1 MATPIETEKT
11 SPFELPR
18 SMGMPLA
25 TSVVVSNVIG
35 VGIFTTSGVLARDL
49 RDPRV
54 LIGVWLVGGVLALAG
69 ALCYAELGAR
79 FPRAGGEY
87 AYLREAYGPL
97 PSFLSGWASLF
108 AGFSAPI
115 AAASVGFT
123 EYLSFYFPT
132 LSTQGTGAPGRGF
145 LLPGHFVAALV
156 IVGLSSVHYRRVKVG
171 GPVHVGLTSFK
182 VGVIAAFVLCGF
194 LFGKGNLAHFAPVIP
209 VSKWPDLASATAA
222 GLILVMFSYSGW
234 NAAAYIGGEIRD
246 PLRNL
251 PRSLFFGTVTVV
263 VLYLAMNALYIYAV
277 PLQDMASVIRI
288 AELASLNLFGINVAP
303 LLNLAF
309 MGTIL
314 GSISAMIIAGP
325 RVYYA
330 MAQDGVF
337 PAAIASVH
345 PRFGTPANAIVLQ
358 AIWSVILAFAG
369 DFRELIS
376 FSGVVLILFAALT
389 VGSLYFVR
397 RRNAGQRGTYSA
409 WGYPWTMLLFLAVSL
424 WILMISLVTSFRQ
437 HPYKS
442 LIGLGVVAAGI
453 PFFYYWKRKSTGN

>member
-132 LSTQGTGAPGRGF
+132 LSTQRTGAPGRGI

-156 IVGLSSVHYRRVKVG
+156 IVG
-171 GPVHVGLTSFK
+171 
-182 VGVIAAFVLCGF
+182 
-194 LFGKGNLAHFAPVIP
+194 
-209 VSKWPDLASATAA
+209 
-222 GLILVMFSYSGW
+222 
-234 NAAAYIGGEIRD
+234 
-246 PLRNL
+246 
-251 PRSLFFGTVTVV
+251 
-263 VLYLAMNALYIYAV
+263 
-277 PLQDMASVIRI
+277 
-288 AELASLNLFGINVAP
+288 
-303 LLNLAF
+303 
-309 MGTIL
+309 
-314 GSISAMIIAGP
+314 
-325 RVYYA
+325 
-330 MAQDGVF
+330 
-337 PAAIASVH
+337 
-345 PRFGTPANAIVLQ
+345 
-358 AIWSVILAFAG
+358 
-369 DFRELIS
+369 
-376 FSGVVLILFAALT
+376 
-389 VGSLYFVR
+389 
-397 RRNAGQRGTYSA
+397 
-409 WGYPWTMLLFLAVSL
+409 
-424 WILMISLVTSFRQ
+424 
-437 HPYKS
+437 
-442 LIGLGVVAAGI
+442 
-453 PFFYYWKRKSTGN
+453 